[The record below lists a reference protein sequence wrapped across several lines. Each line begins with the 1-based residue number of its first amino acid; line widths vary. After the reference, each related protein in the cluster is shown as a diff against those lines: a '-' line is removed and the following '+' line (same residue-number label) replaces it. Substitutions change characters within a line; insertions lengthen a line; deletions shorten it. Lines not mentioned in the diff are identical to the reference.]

1 MTEGKSIFT
10 PKTARALLKM
20 GNVIIDIKP
29 DKSNHDKT
37 IFVFRNDDK
46 LKQDLSTLSVKK
58 NTIAKSE
65 NVTDI
70 FSD

>member
-29 DKSNHDKT
+29 DKTNHDKT
-37 IFVFRNDDK
+37 IFIFRNDEK
-46 LKQDLSTLSVKK
+46 LKQDLSAYSASNHTVRL
-58 NTIAKSE
+58 T
-65 NVTDI
+65 
-70 FSD
+70 

>member
-29 DKSNHDKT
+29 DKTNRDKT
-37 IFVFRNDDK
+37 IFVFRNDEK
-46 LKQDLSTLSVKK
+46 LRNDLSTLSAKK
-58 NTIAKSE
+58 NDISTSE
-65 NVTDI
+65 NADNI